1 VYDLN
6 TKYGKLVDTTLI
18 YAPNVLTTNGK
29 VIVSPFESDYIQ
41 AGYLPIIMDADLPYK
56 EGFEITD
63 NYAIVDEQQTP
74 EGETIPRHIKRTQT
88 YVVIPDFQPTPS
100 LADVVDG
107 HTRDIETLTG
117 CVLEMSELVYV

>member
-1 VYDLN
+1 MN
-6 TKYGKLVDTTLI
+6 KKYGNLVDTILV
-18 YAPNVLTTNGK
+18 YAPNVLSVDNK
-29 VIVSPFESDYIQ
+29 VIISPFESDYIQ

-74 EGETIPRHIKRTQT
+74 EGEVIPRHIKRTQT
-88 YVVIPDFQPTPS
+88 YMAIPDFQPTPS
-100 LADVVDG
+100 LTEVVDG
-107 HTRDIETLTG
+107 HTNDIAMLTA